1 MGTNCCKSEDKTIQT
16 SKGEFNTK
24 PYIQDSYDDIYQT
37 RPPCWYDH
45 DCPCPCHNGGQC
57 TFRHLYIKSNAE

>member
-1 MGTNCCKSEDKTIQT
+1 MGTYCCKSEEQLTQT
-16 SKGEFNTK
+16 SNETHQIIESKFNTK

-37 RPPCWYDH
+37 RPPCWFGH

-57 TFRHLYIKSNAE
+57 SFR